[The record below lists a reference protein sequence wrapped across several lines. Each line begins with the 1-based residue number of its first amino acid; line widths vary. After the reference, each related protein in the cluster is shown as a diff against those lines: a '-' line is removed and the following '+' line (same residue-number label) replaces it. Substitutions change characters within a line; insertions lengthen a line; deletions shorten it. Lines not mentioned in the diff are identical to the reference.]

1 MFLLPV
7 VPFAFGIALAASL
20 VAAVTDVW
28 IYKIYNALTW
38 PLLVLGLIYHSVA
51 VGGIGLVPS
60 VLGACLGF
68 VPMAVLYLSG
78 GLGAG
83 DVKLMAGL
91 GAWLGPLATVQV
103 LYVSW
108 LAAGVYAI
116 GVLLFNALAHK
127 SGRVRY
133 GLPVLAP
140 HGADGQIS
148 QMIEQPNRRRRLIPF
163 GVMILAGV
171 VVTWISSGLNL

>member
-1 MFLLPV
+1 MFLFPI
-7 VPFAFGIALAASL
+7 VPFAYGIVLAASL
-20 VAAVTDVW
+20 IAAITDVW
-28 IYKIYNALTW
+28 TYRIYNALTW
-38 PLLVLGLIYHSVA
+38 PLLVLGLVYHSVA
-51 VGGIGLVPS
+51 VEGIGLVPS
-60 VLGACLGF
+60 VLGLCLGF
-68 VPMAVLYLSG
+68 VPMSLLYLSG
-78 GLGAG
+78 ALGAG

-127 SGRVRY
+127 SEQVSY
-133 GLPVLAP
+133 QLPVLARP
-140 HGADGQIS
+140 GGDGQIS

-171 VVTWISSGLNL
+171 VVTWISSGIDL